1 MVVLPVLLLTPC
13 LVLVL
18 MTWQVFISKER
29 RMQNISSYLPLF
41 LVIRER
47 VRTVL
52 VDALITEKMILS
64 LHTALGQGREL
75 VIFSVKRQPL
85 GNQKVKTKMI

>member
-18 MTWQVFISKER
+18 MTWQVFI
-29 RMQNISSYLPLF
+29 I
-41 LVIRER
+41 IRER

-52 VDALITEKMILS
+52 VDALITEKMILL

-85 GNQKVKTKMI
+85 GNQKGLLQD